1 MPPRGRKSTTA
12 VAVYVAETPPLD
24 KACASEGAPG
34 DEYDYKEVEPAV
46 PALALTSTP
55 HDIAERAAA
64 AVRLDKMRKAR
75 DAALEDREKL
85 QEFVAELQAKLEE
98 SRNEATQAR
107 KTGGKLIEENGSLKQ
122 KLKKVEVLH
131 TNAMMNER
139 NRTLFHRTR
148 KETMERAWVPTM
160 VPTWAQRG
168 VGACRTCAPMSTER
182 ANATVPSRITR
193 ARATQT

>member
-75 DAALEDREKL
+75 ATREYWVDYDHPEDHWRL
-85 QEFVAELQAKLEE
+85 
-98 SRNEATQAR
+98 
-107 KTGGKLIEENGSLKQ
+107 
-122 KLKKVEVLH
+122 
-131 TNAMMNER
+131 
-139 NRTLFHRTR
+139 
-148 KETMERAWVPTM
+148 
-160 VPTWAQRG
+160 
-168 VGACRTCAPMSTER
+168 
-182 ANATVPSRITR
+182 
-193 ARATQT
+193 